1 MNEDKTVDWKAMIDK
16 LELYSGTIKD
26 FCKENNIAEKKFY
39 YHRRRLS
46 DKNKVVFHEIPLKS
60 ESNPTVSNSNT
71 SDIKIEIGK
80 ATIYIPANEIAALTA
95 IVRNLI
101 SSV

>member
-16 LELYSGTIKD
+16 LALYSGTIKY

-39 YHRRRLS
+39 YHIRKLS

-95 IVRNLI
+95 IVRNL
-101 SSV
+101 SSSD

>member
-16 LELYSGTIKD
+16 LALYSGTIKY

-39 YHRRRLS
+39 YHIRKLS

>member
-16 LELYSGTIKD
+16 LALYSGTIKD